1 MSPQQIYNGPLRSKL
16 KKIFF
21 FLKLPCH
28 KRQDIVDD
36 WAWLMSPTKM
46 KLNSIKYYD
55 INYGIN
61 YYINYYINY
70 DKYHVKL
77 AATII
82 IKTGHFNN

>member
-1 MSPQQIYNGPLRSKL
+1 MDPSVQNL
-16 KKIFF
+16 KKFF
-21 FLKLPCH
+21 FKKLPCH

-55 INYGIN
+55 T
-61 YYINYYINY
+61 NY

-82 IKTGHFNN
+82 IKTGHFSN

>member
-1 MSPQQIYNGPLRSKL
+1 MDPSVQNL
-16 KKIFF
+16 KNF
-21 FLKLPCH
+21 FLKKLPCH

-55 INYGIN
+55 TNYGIN
-61 YYINYYINY
+61 YYINYYINCYINY

-82 IKTGHFNN
+82 IKTGHFSN